1 MFLLFRLLILTWI
14 SESELGH
21 INSTPLFCA
30 NSFWHAWVWIVPFH
44 SCIDV
49 SLCVW
54 YQMKEEKMLLIMK
67 HIVGFNIAW
76 QRRYL
81 TDKTGFLFCG
91 THGYRL
97 ICPWAKCFICWCF
110 LRLFPTGTSWSLYK
124 VNGICSKLCFTTLCN
139 IYFLLV
145 HWSKSKVVYGMLMIL
160 LLHLNVRK
168 VFRKALKKMYYLWH
182 FDQYSMVVNGQVS
195 K

>member
-21 INSTPLFCA
+21 INSTQLFCA
-30 NSFWHAWVWIVPFH
+30 NCFWHAWVWIVPFY

-54 YQMKEEKMLLIMK
+54 YQMKEEEMLLIMK

-91 THGYRL
+91 THCINGLMKCKQRRIKLRNLSVKYNIDIPGGNFIHYENHHRIMGTHL
-97 ICPWAKCFICWCF
+97 MHRTNLLTINNWSDKRHSTTNKRDSFVLVCSMNASKWARHITAIAWF
-110 LRLFPTGTSWSLYK
+110 
-124 VNGICSKLCFTTLCN
+124 
-139 IYFLLV
+139 
-145 HWSKSKVVYGMLMIL
+145 
-160 LLHLNVRK
+160 
-168 VFRKALKKMYYLWH
+168 
-182 FDQYSMVVNGQVS
+182 
-195 K
+195 